1 MAVQVPEQ
9 LFMHELGDIYSAEQ
23 MILQMLPK
31 MAQESSNQQAINAYN
46 EHEKQTR
53 QQVQNLQ
60 QCFQILGQQ
69 PPQVTC
75 YAIAGIMQEHDTF
88 LKDNPSQNILTLFD
102 LGGANKVEHY
112 EIVSYKSLIAQANLL
127 GESQCVTLLQQ
138 NLQQEE
144 WMAHTVEQIEH
155 QLAPQMAQQSRQ
167 GMQGQGVQGMQS
179 QSGRQDNKT

>member
-1 MAVQVPEQ
+1 MAVQTAEQ

-31 MAQESSNQQAINAYN
+31 MAQESNNQQATNAYN
-46 EHEKQTR
+46 EHLRQTQ

-75 YAIAGIMQEHDTF
+75 YAIAGIKQEHDTF

-102 LGGANKVEHY
+102 LGGADKVEHY
-112 EIVSYKSLIAQANLL
+112 EIVSYRSLIEQANLL
-127 GESQCVTLLQQ
+127 GKSQCVPLLQQ

-144 WMAHTVEQIEH
+144 WMANTVEQIER
-155 QLAPQMAQQSRQ
+155 QLAPQMARQ
-167 GMQGQGVQGMQS
+167 GQPGVQGQGVQGMQS
-179 QSGRQDNKT
+179 QPGR

>member
-1 MAVQVPEQ
+1 MAIQTSQQ

-31 MAQESSNQQAINAYN
+31 MAQECNIQQVGQAY
-46 EHEKQTR
+46 QTHLQQTQ

-75 YAIAGIMQEHDTF
+75 YAIAGIKQEHDSF
-88 LKDNPSQNILTLFD
+88 VKDNPSANILTLFD
-102 LGGANKVEHY
+102 LGGADKVEHY
-112 EIVSYKSLIAQANLL
+112 EIVSYKSLIEQANLL
-127 GESQCVTLLQQ
+127 GMSQCVPLLQQ

-144 WMAHTVEQIEH
+144 WMANTVEQFEH
-155 QLAPQMAQQSRQ
+155 QLAPQMVQQSMQ
-167 GMQGQGVQGMQS
+167 GQPGVQGQGVQGMQG
-179 QSGRQDNKT
+179 QPGR